1 MKNKTLIFLC
11 DNYPLSREE
20 PFIDDE
26 IQIIT
31 NRFEKII
38 VVIKEQQRASLNSFI
53 PENMQIV
60 TYSEIITFLDKIKSI
75 QFIFKIFFIQEI
87 ILVIKNYR
95 LNPTI
100 ILFKIMFMD
109 LVKALKLKKII
120 KQVKKQYNISDNKVM
135 YYSYWH
141 NYKSLTLALLKKE
154 NKDLKCI
161 ARAHGW
167 DVFYNRHN
175 PPYLP
180 FKKFIVSNLDQTY
193 SA

>member
-60 TYSEIITFLDKIKSI
+60 TYSETITFLDKIK
-75 QFIFKIFFIQEI
+75 
-87 ILVIKNYR
+87 
-95 LNPTI
+95 
-100 ILFKIMFMD
+100 
-109 LVKALKLKKII
+109 
-120 KQVKKQYNISDNKVM
+120 
-135 YYSYWH
+135 
-141 NYKSLTLALLKKE
+141 
-154 NKDLKCI
+154 
-161 ARAHGW
+161 
-167 DVFYNRHN
+167 
-175 PPYLP
+175 
-180 FKKFIVSNLDQTY
+180 
-193 SA
+193 